1 MVRKSGISTAHGTG
15 NTGTVHSQTEWLE
28 LGFGR
33 PLGLTDLW
41 HKELFLT
48 LGSLLYQKLWY
59 LICSLKVQTALSSA
73 QRTSLAQLTLG
84 LPSSFVVL
92 MTYPLWFGMLCFVE
106 SKQGLS
112 YFMHAIRVWTKTE
125 SSKLDFHVQ
134 KPSPMNSISRPTWIA
149 LSSSAPQNRVLWI
162 QFVRNQICFKTC
174 LTNNIVWVL

>member
-1 MVRKSGISTAHGTG
+1 MGTG

-59 LICSLKVQTALSSA
+59 LICSLKVQTALSSV

-125 SSKLDFHVQ
+125 SNRLDFHEQ
-134 KPSPMNSISRPTWIA
+134 KPSPADLISMYK
-149 LSSSAPQNRVLWI
+149 NRVQWTRFPGLRGQLCPAQLPKI
-162 QFVRNQICFKTC
+162 ESSGFNLLETKFVSK
-174 LTNNIVWVL
+174 LA